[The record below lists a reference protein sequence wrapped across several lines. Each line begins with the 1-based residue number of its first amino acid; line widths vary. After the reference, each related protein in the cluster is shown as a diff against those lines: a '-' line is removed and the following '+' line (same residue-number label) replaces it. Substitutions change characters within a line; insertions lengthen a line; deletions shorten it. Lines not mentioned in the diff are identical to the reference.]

1 MEGDGGGDG
10 KYRGRRRSVNKREKE
25 EGEEKGEWIRG
36 RRRCEY
42 FTKLPETISVSILTW
57 NPIL

>member
-1 MEGDGGGDG
+1 MEGDGGDG

-36 RRRCEY
+36 RRRCE
-42 FTKLPETISVSILTW
+42 
-57 NPIL
+57 

>member
-1 MEGDGGGDG
+1 MEGDGGMENIGG
-10 KYRGRRRSVNKREKE
+10 GGIRERRRR
-25 EGEEKGEWIRG
+25 GEEKGEWIRG